1 MPNEFILNR
10 QLIYFQEEC
19 VGALQDFSEKVNS
32 RHPVVHSHL
41 LLSIFKMAEVE
52 VVVPA
57 SSSSSPI
64 IVKHMLNIAVVVYL
78 LSIQQYCAVHLISC
92 VVLSLSETDDSL
104 GRSLISS
111 PVISDSM
118 WPIVQLLPQTTT
130 FTKTECF
137 RTATVFSFDGIQRD
151 HFWLVYTYQL
161 NPPLGTAKTDVP
173 LQSGPPYGYSGVHG
187 QFNRSNLLWKMTVG
201 VGGICS
207 LTSEVLVNLNKGVP
221 PPAYF
226 DCRGSFRAGLPFF
239 QDDFEMRRPLLHNLT
254 HPEYPITPEA
264 AKYCIVKVMTR

>member
-1 MPNEFILNR
+1 AAQFSYSMPNEFILNR

-52 VVVPA
+52 VV
-57 SSSSSPI
+57 
-64 IVKHMLNIAVVVYL
+64 
-78 LSIQQYCAVHLISC
+78 
-92 VVLSLSETDDSL
+92 
-104 GRSLISS
+104 
-111 PVISDSM
+111 
-118 WPIVQLLPQTTT
+118 
-130 FTKTECF
+130 
-137 RTATVFSFDGIQRD
+137 
-151 HFWLVYTYQL
+151 
-161 NPPLGTAKTDVP
+161 
-173 LQSGPPYGYSGVHG
+173 
-187 QFNRSNLLWKMTVG
+187 MTVG

-239 QDDFEMRRPLLHNLT
+239 QDDFEM
-254 HPEYPITPEA
+254 
-264 AKYCIVKVMTR
+264 